1 MYLPPS
7 IDLKPR
13 LACPHCGRL
22 TPKADLKCVHCDEK
36 IPENY
41 RQREIA
47 SGKLRRQKAKLAA
60 LILMPAGLILLTW
73 IFWKLGY

>member
-7 IDLKPR
+7 LDLTPR
-13 LACPHCGRL
+13 LACPFCRQL
-22 TPKADLKCVHCDEK
+22 TPKADSECAHCRQK
-36 IPENY
+36 IPESY

-47 SGKLRRQKAKLAA
+47 AAKVRRQKAKRAA
-60 LILMPAGLILLTW
+60 LILVPVGLLVLTW